1 MHPEDLKDDVNDS
14 LPGAGFWALL
24 NPHTG
29 DLGDVRRTARGFSSD
44 LTAIV
49 ECEKGPFFVKAMRNR
64 PGGRRDSLIREA
76 LVNPFVV
83 PLAPALKWQ
92 AENDEWIVLG
102 FEAVEARGAKFDVDS
117 PDLRAVVGLLGRIG
131 ELPLP
136 GVAEGWAETRWN
148 RFADDAA
155 DAALFEGGA
164 LLYTDIN
171 PSNFMIGEGRTWAVD
186 WSWPTRGAAFID
198 PACLV
203 VQLVAAGHSPEDAE
217 AWADRCPAWVDAD
230 PRAIDVFAS
239 ANLRMYQSFAERRPD
254 AAWLKAME
262 TTARSW
268 AAHRGAPV

>member
-131 ELPLP
+131 ELPCP
-136 GVAEGWAETRWN
+136 GSPRDGRRRDGIASPMTR
-148 RFADDAA
+148 RMR
-155 DAALFEGGA
+155 
-164 LLYTDIN
+164 
-171 PSNFMIGEGRTWAVD
+171 PSSRVGPCST
-186 WSWPTRGAAFID
+186 PTSI
-198 PACLV
+198 
-203 VQLVAAGHSPEDAE
+203 
-217 AWADRCPAWVDAD
+217 
-230 PRAIDVFAS
+230 RATS
-239 ANLRMYQSFAERRPD
+239 
-254 AAWLKAME
+254 
-262 TTARSW
+262 
-268 AAHRGAPV
+268 